1 VAVPIRADLVGRRP
15 GDSES
20 GLRRRI
26 HDGSVL
32 VVIVAVQLLWLMLLA
47 YEAASLLT

>member
-1 VAVPIRADLVGRRP
+1 MAVPIRADLVGRRP
-15 GDSES
+15 GDSAC
-20 GLRRRI
+20 LRRRI